1 MIQFNGHISIQ
12 FPQLIRVDRNKAL
25 YYDTD
30 SGLLLYKAEKERYK
44 YLPKSHLKFDELH
57 AQHTNLKKLL
67 RILKSYNGYEF
78 RLTNKEQSAIKLIER
93 QLNAKTNNA
102 NKTTFRLPRL
112 LKTRLLKTRL
122 LKNKTIRWPFTR

>member
-30 SGLLLYKAEKERYK
+30 SGLLLYKAEKERYP

-93 QLNAKTNNA
+93 QLNQYITQK
-102 NKTTFRLPRL
+102 
-112 LKTRLLKTRL
+112 
-122 LKNKTIRWPFTR
+122 